1 MNSENI
7 TISKKAGTIAITSQ
21 AEPANPTLTYSQ
33 IGVSWA
39 NRVNNVI
46 TVDANTG
53 TTDRSFDLSVT
64 ATTTANTAYDGTAT
78 DTKTFTFT
86 QSGTGSVP
94 MGTWY
99 FVNKSTV
106 YGLYGTWVSNIET
119 ASIAGDLSQ
128 GETQI
133 QNTPIPLILIS
144 FIGAITPSI
153 ETSGVVTF
161 TNRTSGVS
169 ATMSNIAGY
178 EPSSQQWTGSM
189 EVQEGDYIDITIQVD

>member
-106 YGLYGTWVSNIET
+106 YGLYGTWTSNIET

-133 QNTPIPLILIS
+133 QNTPIPLILIGFLGS
-144 FIGAITPSI
+144 ITPSI

-161 TNRTSGVS
+161 TNRRSGVS

>member
-7 TISKKAGTIAITSQ
+7 TISKKAGTITITSQ

-106 YGLYGTWVSNIET
+106 YGLYGTWTANIET
-119 ASIAGDLSQ
+119 ATVAGDLSQ

-133 QNTPIPLILIS
+133 QNTPIPLILIG
-144 FIGAITPSI
+144 FIGTITPSI

-161 TNRTSGVS
+161 TNRRSGES

-189 EVQEGDYIDITIQVD
+189 EVQEGDYIDITIQVV

>member
-1 MNSENI
+1 MENENKTIEKNGGTI
-7 TISKKAGTIAITSQ
+7 TISSV

-33 IGVSWA
+33 INVSWA

-99 FVNKSTV
+99 FLNESSV
-106 YGLYGTWVSNIET
+106 YGLYGTWNSTIGT
-119 ASIAGDLSQ
+119 AMSVDLNQ
-128 GETQI
+128 GETKT
-133 QNTPIPLILIS
+133 QNTPMPLTLTG
-144 FIGAITPSI
+144 FNGVITPNVQ
-153 ETSGVVTF
+153 TSGVVTF
-161 TNRTSGVS
+161 TNTRSGES
-169 ATMSNIAGY
+169 ATMSNVAGY
-178 EPSSQQWTGSM
+178 EPSYQEWTGSM
-189 EVQEGDYIDITIQVD
+189 EVQEGDYINVTIQVN

>member
-1 MNSENI
+1 MENENKTIEKNGGTI
-7 TISKKAGTIAITSQ
+7 TISSV

-33 IGVSWA
+33 INVNWA
-39 NRVNNVI
+39 NRVNNII

-99 FVNKSTV
+99 FVNESSV
-106 YGLYGTWVSNIET
+106 YGLYGTWNSTIGT
-119 ASIAGDLSQ
+119 AMSVDLSQ
-128 GETQI
+128 GETKT
-133 QNTPIPLILIS
+133 QNTPMPLTLTG
-144 FIGAITPSI
+144 FNGVITPNVQ
-153 ETSGVVTF
+153 TSGVVTF
-161 TNRTSGVS
+161 TNTRSGES
-169 ATMSNIAGY
+169 ATMSNVAGY
-178 EPSSQQWTGSM
+178 EPSYQEWTGSM
-189 EVQEGDYIDITIQVD
+189 EVQEGDYINITIQVN

>member
-1 MNSENI
+1 MESENKTIEKNGGTI
-7 TISKKAGTIAITSQ
+7 TISSV

-33 IGVSWA
+33 INVSWA

-86 QSGTGSVP
+86 QSGQGSVP

-99 FVNKSTV
+99 FVNESSV
-106 YGLYGTWVSNIET
+106 YGLYGTWNSSIGT
-119 ASIAGDLSQ
+119 AMSVDLSQ
-128 GETQI
+128 GETKT
-133 QNTPIPLILIS
+133 QNTPIPLTLTG
-144 FIGAITPSI
+144 FNGVITPNVQ
-153 ETSGVVTF
+153 TSGVVTF
-161 TNRTSGVS
+161 TNTRSGES
-169 ATMSNIAGY
+169 ATMSNVAGY
-178 EPSSQQWTGSM
+178 EPSYQEWTGSM
-189 EVQEGDYIDITIQVD
+189 EVQEGDYINVTIQVN

>member
-1 MNSENI
+1 MENENKTIEKNGGTI
-7 TISKKAGTIAITSQ
+7 TISSV

-33 IGVSWA
+33 INVNWA
-39 NRVNNVI
+39 NRVNNII

-99 FVNKSTV
+99 FVNKSSV
-106 YGLYGTWVSNIET
+106 YGLYGTWNSTIGT
-119 ASIAGDLSQ
+119 AMSVDLSQ
-128 GETQI
+128 GETKT
-133 QNTPIPLILIS
+133 QNTPIPLSLTG
-144 FIGAITPSI
+144 FNGVITPNVQ
-153 ETSGVVTF
+153 TGGVVTF
-161 TNRTSGVS
+161 TNRRSGES
-169 ATMSNIAGY
+169 ATMSNVAGY
-178 EPSSQQWTGSM
+178 EPSYQEWTGSM
-189 EVQEGDYIDITIQVD
+189 EVQEGDYIDITIQVN

>member
-1 MNSENI
+1 MENENKTIEKNGGTI
-7 TISKKAGTIAITSQ
+7 TISSV

-33 IGVSWA
+33 INVSWA

-64 ATTTANTAYDGTAT
+64 ATTTANTSYDGTAT

-99 FVNKSTV
+99 FVNKSSV
-106 YGLYGTWVSNIET
+106 YGLYGTWTPTIGT
-119 ASIAGDLSQ
+119 AMSVDLNQ
-128 GETQI
+128 GETKT
-133 QNTPIPLILIS
+133 QNTPIPLTLAG
-144 FIGAITPSI
+144 FNGVITPSVQ
-153 ETSGVVTF
+153 TSGVVTF
-161 TNRTSGVS
+161 TNRRSGES
-169 ATMSNIAGY
+169 ATMSNVAGY
-178 EPSSQQWTGSM
+178 EPSYQEWTGSM
-189 EVQEGDYIDITIQVD
+189 EVQEGDYIDITIQGN

>member
-1 MNSENI
+1 MENENKTIEKNGGTI
-7 TISKKAGTIAITSQ
+7 TISSV

-33 IGVSWA
+33 INVNWA
-39 NRVNNVI
+39 NRVNNII

-99 FVNKSTV
+99 FVNESSV
-106 YGLYGTWVSNIET
+106 YGLYGTWNSTIGT
-119 ASIAGDLSQ
+119 AMSVDLSQ
-128 GETQI
+128 GETKT
-133 QNTPIPLILIS
+133 QNTPIPLTLTG
-144 FIGAITPSI
+144 FNGVITPNVQ
-153 ETSGVVTF
+153 TSGVVTF
-161 TNRTSGVS
+161 TNTRSGES
-169 ATMSNIAGY
+169 ATMSNVAGY
-178 EPSSQQWTGSM
+178 EPSYQEWTGSM
-189 EVQEGDYIDITIQVD
+189 EVQEGDYINITIQGN

>member
-1 MNSENI
+1 MENENKTIEKNGGTI
-7 TISKKAGTIAITSQ
+7 TISSV

-33 IGVSWA
+33 INVSWA

-99 FVNKSTV
+99 FLNESSV
-106 YGLYGTWVSNIET
+106 YGLYGTWNSTIGT
-119 ASIAGDLSQ
+119 AMSVDLSQ
-128 GETQI
+128 GETKT
-133 QNTPIPLILIS
+133 QNTPMPLTLTG
-144 FIGAITPSI
+144 FNGVITPNVQ
-153 ETSGVVTF
+153 TSGVVTF
-161 TNRTSGVS
+161 TNTRSGES
-169 ATMSNIAGY
+169 ATMSNVAGY
-178 EPSSQQWTGSM
+178 EPSYQEWTGSM
-189 EVQEGDYIDITIQVD
+189 EVQEGDYINVTIQVN

>member
-1 MNSENI
+1 MENENKTIEKNGGTI
-7 TISKKAGTIAITSQ
+7 TISSV

-33 IGVSWA
+33 INVNWA

-99 FVNKSTV
+99 FVNKSSV
-106 YGLYGTWVSNIET
+106 YGLYGTWNSTIGT
-119 ASIAGDLSQ
+119 AMSVDLSQ
-128 GETQI
+128 GETKT
-133 QNTPIPLILIS
+133 QNTPIPLSLTG
-144 FIGAITPSI
+144 FNGVITPNVQ
-153 ETSGVVTF
+153 TGGVVTF
-161 TNRTSGVS
+161 TNRRSGES
-169 ATMSNIAGY
+169 ATMSNVAGY
-178 EPSSQQWTGSM
+178 EPSYQEWTGSM
-189 EVQEGDYIDITIQVD
+189 EVQEGDYIDITIQVN

>member
-99 FVNKSTV
+99 FVNKSSV
-106 YGLYGTWVSNIET
+106 YGLYGTWTPTIGT
-119 ASIAGDLSQ
+119 AMSVDLNQ
-128 GETQI
+128 GETKT
-133 QNTPIPLILIS
+133 QNTPIPLTLAG
-144 FIGAITPSI
+144 FNGVITPSVQ
-153 ETSGVVTF
+153 TSGVVTF
-161 TNRTSGVS
+161 TNRRSGES
-169 ATMSNIAGY
+169 ATMSNVAGY
-178 EPSSQQWTGSM
+178 EPSYQEWTGSM
-189 EVQEGDYIDITIQVD
+189 EVQEGDYIDVTIQGN

>member
-1 MNSENI
+1 MENENKTIEKNGGTI
-7 TISKKAGTIAITSQ
+7 TISSV

-33 IGVSWA
+33 INVNWA
-39 NRVNNVI
+39 NRVNNII

-99 FVNKSTV
+99 FVNESSV
-106 YGLYGTWVSNIET
+106 YGLYGTWNSSIGT
-119 ASIAGDLSQ
+119 AMSVDLSQ
-128 GETQI
+128 GETKT
-133 QNTPIPLILIS
+133 QNTPIPLTLTG
-144 FIGAITPSI
+144 FNGVITPNVQ
-153 ETSGVVTF
+153 TSGVVTF
-161 TNRTSGVS
+161 TNTRSGES
-169 ATMSNIAGY
+169 ATMSNVAGY
-178 EPSSQQWTGSM
+178 EPSYQEWTGSM
-189 EVQEGDYIDITIQVD
+189 EVQEGDYINITIQGN

>member
-1 MNSENI
+1 MENENKTIEKNGGTI
-7 TISKKAGTIAITSQ
+7 TISSV

-33 IGVSWA
+33 INVNWA
-39 NRVNNVI
+39 NRVNNII

-99 FVNKSTV
+99 FLNESSV
-106 YGLYGTWVSNIET
+106 YGLYGTWNSTIGT
-119 ASIAGDLSQ
+119 AMSVDLSQ
-128 GETQI
+128 GETKT
-133 QNTPIPLILIS
+133 QNTPMPLTLTG
-144 FIGAITPSI
+144 FNGVITPNVQ
-153 ETSGVVTF
+153 TSGVVTF
-161 TNRTSGVS
+161 TNTRSGES
-169 ATMSNIAGY
+169 ATMSNVAGY
-178 EPSSQQWTGSM
+178 EPSYQEWTGSM
-189 EVQEGDYIDITIQVD
+189 EVQEGDYINVTIQVN

>member
-1 MNSENI
+1 MENENKTIEKNGGTI
-7 TISKKAGTIAITSQ
+7 TISSV
-21 AEPANPTLTYSQ
+21 AEPTNPTLTYSQ
-33 IGVSWA
+33 ITVNWA

-99 FVNKSTV
+99 FVNESSV
-106 YGLYGTWVSNIET
+106 YGLYGTWNSSIGT
-119 ASIAGDLSQ
+119 AMSVDLSQ
-128 GETQI
+128 GETKT
-133 QNTPIPLILIS
+133 QNTPTPLTLTG
-144 FIGAITPSI
+144 FNGVITPNVQ
-153 ETSGVVTF
+153 TSGVVTF
-161 TNRTSGVS
+161 TNTRSGES
-169 ATMSNIAGY
+169 ATMSNVAGY
-178 EPSSQQWTGSM
+178 EPSYQEWTGSM
-189 EVQEGDYIDITIQVD
+189 EVQEGDYINITIQGN

>member
-1 MNSENI
+1 MENENKTIEKNGGTI
-7 TISKKAGTIAITSQ
+7 TISSV
-21 AEPANPTLTYSQ
+21 AEHTNPTLTYSQ
-33 IGVSWA
+33 INVSWA

-99 FVNKSTV
+99 FVNKSST
-106 YGLYGTWVSNIET
+106 YGLYGTWNTNSET
-119 ASIAGDLSQ
+119 SSIAVDLKQ
-128 GETQI
+128 GETQ
-133 QNTPIPLILIS
+133 T
-144 FIGAITPSI
+144 
-153 ETSGVVTF
+153 
-161 TNRTSGVS
+161 
-169 ATMSNIAGY
+169 
-178 EPSSQQWTGSM
+178 QQALM
-189 EVQEGDYIDITIQVD
+189 AV

>member
-106 YGLYGTWVSNIET
+106 YGLYGTWTSNIET

-133 QNTPIPLILIS
+133 QNTPIPLILIG
-144 FIGAITPSI
+144 FLGTITPSI

-161 TNRTSGVS
+161 TNRRSRES

-189 EVQEGDYIDITIQVD
+189 EVQEGDYIDVTIQVN

>member
-1 MNSENI
+1 MENENKTIEKNGGTI
-7 TISKKAGTIAITSQ
+7 TISSV

-33 IGVSWA
+33 INVNWA
-39 NRVNNVI
+39 NRVNNII

-99 FVNKSTV
+99 FVNKSSV
-106 YGLYGTWVSNIET
+106 YGLYGTWNSTIGT
-119 ASIAGDLSQ
+119 AMSVDLSQ
-128 GETQI
+128 GETKT
-133 QNTPIPLILIS
+133 QNTPIPLSLTG
-144 FIGAITPSI
+144 FNGVITPNVQ
-153 ETSGVVTF
+153 TSGVVTF
-161 TNRTSGVS
+161 TNRRSGES
-169 ATMSNIAGY
+169 ATMSNVAGY
-178 EPSSQQWTGSM
+178 EPSYQEWTGSM
-189 EVQEGDYIDITIQVD
+189 EVQEGDYIDITIQVN

>member
-33 IGVSWA
+33 INVSWA

-106 YGLYGTWVSNIET
+106 YGLYGTWTSNIET

-133 QNTPIPLILIS
+133 QNTPIPLILIGFLGS
-144 FIGAITPSI
+144 ITPSV

-161 TNRTSGVS
+161 TNRRSGES

-189 EVQEGDYIDITIQVD
+189 EVQEGDYIDVTIQVN

>member
-7 TISKKAGTIAITSQ
+7 TISKKEGTIAITSQ
-21 AEPANPTLTYSQ
+21 AEPANPTLTYSN
-33 IGVSWA
+33 ISESWVRR
-39 NRVNNVI
+39 NGNVLTI
-46 TVDANTG
+46 DANTG
-53 TTDRSFDLSVT
+53 SSDRSFSLSVT
-64 ATTTANTAYDGTAT
+64 ATTIEDAAYDGIAT
-78 DTKTFTFT
+78 DSKTFIIT
-86 QSGTGSVP
+86 QSGTGSTP

-133 QNTPIPLILIS
+133 QNTPIPLILTG
-144 FIGAITPSI
+144 FIGTITPSI

-161 TNRTSGVS
+161 TNRRSGVS

-189 EVQEGDYIDITIQVD
+189 DVQEGDYIDITIQVD

>member
-7 TISKKAGTIAITSQ
+7 TISKKAGIIAITSQ

-99 FVNKSTV
+99 FVNKSSV
-106 YGLYGTWVSNIET
+106 YGLYGTWTPTIGT
-119 ASIAGDLSQ
+119 AMSVDLNQ
-128 GETQI
+128 GETKT
-133 QNTPIPLILIS
+133 QNTPIPLTLAG
-144 FIGAITPSI
+144 FNGVITPSVQ
-153 ETSGVVTF
+153 TSGVVTF
-161 TNRTSGVS
+161 TNRRSGES
-169 ATMSNIAGY
+169 ATMSNVAGY
-178 EPSSQQWTGSM
+178 EPSYQEWTGSM
-189 EVQEGDYIDITIQVD
+189 EVQEGDYIDVTIQGN

>member
-1 MNSENI
+1 MENENKTIEKNGGTI
-7 TISKKAGTIAITSQ
+7 TISSV

-33 IGVSWA
+33 INVSWA

-64 ATTTANTAYDGTAT
+64 ATTTANTSYDGTAT

-99 FVNKSTV
+99 FVNKSSV
-106 YGLYGTWVSNIET
+106 YGLYGTWTPNIGT
-119 ASIAGDLSQ
+119 AMSVDLNQ
-128 GETQI
+128 GETKT
-133 QNTPIPLILIS
+133 QNTPIPLTLTG
-144 FIGAITPSI
+144 FNGVITPSVQ
-153 ETSGVVTF
+153 TSGVVTF
-161 TNRTSGVS
+161 TNRRSGES
-169 ATMSNIAGY
+169 ATMSNVAGY

-189 EVQEGDYIDITIQVD
+189 EVQEGDYINITIQVN

>member
-1 MNSENI
+1 MENENKTIEKNGGTI
-7 TISKKAGTIAITSQ
+7 TISSV
-21 AEPANPTLTYSQ
+21 AEPTNPTLTYSQ
-33 IGVSWA
+33 INVSWV

-99 FVNKSTV
+99 FVNKSSV
-106 YGLYGTWVSNIET
+106 YGLYGTWNSSIGT
-119 ASIAGDLSQ
+119 AMSVDLSQ
-128 GETQI
+128 GETKT
-133 QNTPIPLILIS
+133 QNTPTPLTLTG
-144 FIGAITPSI
+144 FNGVITPNVQ
-153 ETSGVVTF
+153 TSGVVTF
-161 TNRTSGVS
+161 TNTRSGES
-169 ATMSNIAGY
+169 ATMSNVAGY
-178 EPSSQQWTGSM
+178 EPSYQEWTGSM
-189 EVQEGDYIDITIQVD
+189 EVQEGDYINITIQVN

>member
-99 FVNKSTV
+99 FVNKSSV
-106 YGLYGTWVSNIET
+106 YGLYGTWVTNIET
-119 ASIAGDLSQ
+119 ATVAGDLSQ
-128 GETQI
+128 DETQI
-133 QNTPIPLILIS
+133 QNTPIPLILIG
-144 FIGAITPSI
+144 FIGTITPSI

-161 TNRTSGVS
+161 TNRRSGES

-189 EVQEGDYIDITIQVD
+189 EVQEGDYIDVTIQVD

>member
-1 MNSENI
+1 MENENKTIEKNGGTI
-7 TISKKAGTIAITSQ
+7 TISSV

-33 IGVSWA
+33 INVNWA

-99 FVNKSTV
+99 FVNKSSV
-106 YGLYGTWVSNIET
+106 YGLYGTWNSTIGT
-119 ASIAGDLSQ
+119 AMSVDLSQ
-128 GETQI
+128 GETKT
-133 QNTPIPLILIS
+133 QNTPMPLTLTG
-144 FIGAITPSI
+144 FNGVITPNVQ
-153 ETSGVVTF
+153 TSGVVTF
-161 TNRTSGVS
+161 TNTRSGES
-169 ATMSNIAGY
+169 ATMSNVAGY
-178 EPSSQQWTGSM
+178 EPSYQEWTGSM
-189 EVQEGDYIDITIQVD
+189 EVQEGDYINVTIQVN

>member
-1 MNSENI
+1 MENENKTIEKNGGTI
-7 TISKKAGTIAITSQ
+7 TISSV

-33 IGVSWA
+33 INVNWA

-99 FVNKSTV
+99 FLNESSV
-106 YGLYGTWVSNIET
+106 YGLYGTWNSTIGT
-119 ASIAGDLSQ
+119 AMSVDLSQ
-128 GETQI
+128 GETKT
-133 QNTPIPLILIS
+133 QNTPTPLTLTG
-144 FIGAITPSI
+144 FNGVITPNVQ
-153 ETSGVVTF
+153 TSGVVTF
-161 TNRTSGVS
+161 TNTRSGES
-169 ATMSNIAGY
+169 ATMSNVAGY
-178 EPSSQQWTGSM
+178 EPSYQEWTGSM
-189 EVQEGDYIDITIQVD
+189 EVQEGDYINVIIQGN

>member
-106 YGLYGTWVSNIET
+106 YGLYGTWVTNIET
-119 ASIAGDLSQ
+119 ATVAGDLSQ

-133 QNTPIPLILIS
+133 QNTPIPLILTG

-161 TNRTSGVS
+161 TNRRSGES

-189 EVQEGDYIDITIQVD
+189 EVQEGDYIDVTIQVD

>member
-1 MNSENI
+1 MENENKTIEKNGGTI
-7 TISKKAGTIAITSQ
+7 TISSV

-33 IGVSWA
+33 INVNWA

-99 FVNKSTV
+99 FVNKSSV
-106 YGLYGTWVSNIET
+106 YGLYGTWNSTIGT
-119 ASIAGDLSQ
+119 AMSVDLSQ
-128 GETQI
+128 GETKT
-133 QNTPIPLILIS
+133 QNTPMPLSLTG
-144 FIGAITPSI
+144 FNGVITPNVQ
-153 ETSGVVTF
+153 TGGVVTF
-161 TNRTSGVS
+161 TNRRSGES
-169 ATMSNIAGY
+169 ATMSNVAGY
-178 EPSSQQWTGSM
+178 EPSYQEWTGSM
-189 EVQEGDYIDITIQVD
+189 EVQEGDYIDITIQVN

>member
-161 TNRTSGVS
+161 TNRRSGVS

>member
-1 MNSENI
+1 MENENKMIEKNGGTI
-7 TISKKAGTIAITSQ
+7 TISSV

-46 TVDANTG
+46 TVDANTD

-64 ATTTANTAYDGTAT
+64 ATTTANTSYDGTAT

-99 FVNKSTV
+99 FVNKSSV
-106 YGLYGTWVSNIET
+106 YGLYGTWTPNIGT
-119 ASIAGDLSQ
+119 AMSVDLNQ
-128 GETQI
+128 GETKT
-133 QNTPIPLILIS
+133 QNTPIPLTLTG
-144 FIGAITPSI
+144 FNGVITPSVQ
-153 ETSGVVTF
+153 TSGVVTF
-161 TNRTSGVS
+161 TNRRSGES
-169 ATMSNIAGY
+169 ATMSNVAGY
-178 EPSSQQWTGSM
+178 EPSYQEWTGSM
-189 EVQEGDYIDITIQVD
+189 EVQEGDYIDITIQGN

>member
-1 MNSENI
+1 MESENKTIEKNGGTI
-7 TISKKAGTIAITSQ
+7 TISSV

-33 IGVSWA
+33 INVSWA

-99 FVNKSTV
+99 FVNESSV
-106 YGLYGTWVSNIET
+106 YGLYGTWNSSIGT
-119 ASIAGDLSQ
+119 AMSVDLSQ
-128 GETQI
+128 GETKT
-133 QNTPIPLILIS
+133 QNTPIPLTLTG
-144 FIGAITPSI
+144 FNGVITPNVQ
-153 ETSGVVTF
+153 TSGVVTF
-161 TNRTSGVS
+161 TNTRSGES
-169 ATMSNIAGY
+169 ATMSNVAGY
-178 EPSSQQWTGSM
+178 EPSYQEWTGSM
-189 EVQEGDYIDITIQVD
+189 EVQEGDYINVTIQVN

>member
-1 MNSENI
+1 MENENKTIEKNGGTI
-7 TISKKAGTIAITSQ
+7 TISSV

-33 IGVSWA
+33 INVSWA

-99 FVNKSTV
+99 FVNESSV
-106 YGLYGTWVSNIET
+106 YGLYGTWVTNIET
-119 ASIAGDLSQ
+119 ATVAGDLSQ
-128 GETQI
+128 GETKT
-133 QNTPIPLILIS
+133 QNTPIPLILIG
-144 FIGAITPSI
+144 FIGTITPSI

-161 TNRTSGVS
+161 TNTRSGES
-169 ATMSNIAGY
+169 ATMSNVAGY

-189 EVQEGDYIDITIQVD
+189 EVQEGDYINITIQVN